1 MSEIIGSDRDQPD
14 PDSADG
20 KPPKQDEPRSIKLV
34 VILALA
40 GLISGIGIVG
50 IYEVTLETITRNK
63 AEELRAAVF
72 KVLPG
77 VTQMQELA
85 QENDQLVAV
94 ASEEGAESRDD
105 TIYGGYDQDRNFVGY
120 AIPGQGPGFQDT
132 IKLLYGYL
140 PDSNKVVGMEVLES
154 RETPGLGDK
163 IYKDLVFVGAF
174 ADLPIEPTIEVVK
187 KGRKVSD
194 NQVDAITG
202 ATISSRA
209 VVKIINDT
217 NSIWLE
223 NLPAV
228 GSEPV
233 MQVNTDENNS
243 EGENVNTR

>member
-1 MSEIIGSDRDQPD
+1 MSDIIGSDRDPSGGD
-14 PDSADG
+14 
-20 KPPKQDEPRSIKLV
+20 PPKQDEPKSTRLV
-34 VILALA
+34 MILALA

-50 IYEVTLETITRNK
+50 IFEVTLETITANK
-63 AEELRAAVF
+63 ARELRAAVF

-77 VTQMQELA
+77 VTQMQQLA
-85 QENDQLVAV
+85 QENNQLIPVQEDE
-94 ASEEGAESRDD
+94 ASDN
-105 TIYGGYDQDRNFVGY
+105 TIYGGYDEEQNFVGY
-120 AIPGQGPGFQDT
+120 AIPGEGPGFQDT

-140 PDSNKVVGMEVLES
+140 PDSKKVVGMEVLES

-174 ADLPIEPTIEVVK
+174 ADLPIEPIIEGVK

-209 VVKIINDT
+209 VVSIINES
-217 NSIWLE
+217 NSSWLE

-233 MQVNTDENNS
+233 MQISTDNNS
-243 EGENVNTR
+243 EGENATTRQ